1 MSASASLSTRLRPGL
16 FNFCLRSF
24 GLKCSRTPENR
35 NGSGPFYRTG
45 PTHSNK
51 LLVGLLEL
59 PCYLGAAAGS
69 LRFGLLLRRVALCL
83 RLVLL
88 GPALASEVVTTSHAP
103 DDFFGLA
110 FGVLDPPQWRTWFER
125 IAPITDPPSDRPGN
139 TARCGTAAQDPEPS
153 ATSVRI
159 PMPSHAQTSDA
170 APRPFM
176 QIVHPAHAIVRRWG
190 RM

>member
-1 MSASASLSTRLRPGL
+1 MLSTLVRFEVQSDPRK
-16 FNFCLRSF
+16 S
-24 GLKCSRTPENR
+24 

-51 LLVGLLEL
+51 LLVGLLAL
-59 PCYLGAAAGS
+59 LCYLGGAAGS
-69 LRFGLLLRRVALCL
+69 LRFGFLPRRVALCL

-110 FGVLDPPQWRTWFER
+110 LTSSIPLSGLRGLSDSRPLPIHQATGPVIRRDAVLLLRTVNP
-125 IAPITDPPSDRPGN
+125 APR
-139 TARCGTAAQDPEPS
+139 RCGFPCRHTLKHL
-153 ATSVRI
+153 
-159 PMPSHAQTSDA
+159 MP
-170 APRPFM
+170 
-176 QIVHPAHAIVRRWG
+176 VHPAHATVRRWG

>member
-110 FGVLDPPQWRTWFER
+110 FDVLDPPSGVRGLSDSRALPIHQATGAVIRRDAVLLLKTLNP
-125 IAPITDPPSDRPGN
+125 APR
-139 TARCGTAAQDPEPS
+139 RCGFPCRHTLKHL
-153 ATSVRI
+153 
-159 PMPSHAQTSDA
+159 MP
-170 APRPFM
+170 PRG
-176 QIVHPAHAIVRRWG
+176 HSCR
-190 RM
+190 